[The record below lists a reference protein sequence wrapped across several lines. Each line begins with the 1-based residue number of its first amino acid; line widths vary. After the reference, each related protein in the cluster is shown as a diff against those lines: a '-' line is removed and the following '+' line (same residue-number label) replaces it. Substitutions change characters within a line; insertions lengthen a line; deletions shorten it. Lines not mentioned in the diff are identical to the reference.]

1 MSKKLNSYFSDVSCM
16 ASNFLNR
23 YFVNVICIC
32 VYFFQDLSMVGIF
45 FTSPH
50 FINFIDVAPKIQII
64 SLLIHFL
71 DISSKTILIKFFRLD
86 KSRGECDNLYADYIV
101 VLRLILHLPY
111 SLHCNVHLPLLQLL
125 YKASQLVCLCL
136 SLCTE
141 LINTI
146 DISWNISHHWSMTQT
161 SQGFRPL
168 TQTPR

>member
-1 MSKKLNSYFSDVSCM
+1 MWKKPVKLQWLQWLLVFENWPSGAYMIFQHQKFKISFDRKSCVIDNNAPFRFYTVYPKSLCHMYLLMYVGNTIHISPIFSVC

-23 YFVNVICIC
+23 YFVNAICIC

-86 KSRGECDNLYADYIV
+86 KSRGEYDTSM
-101 VLRLILHLPY
+101 LI
-111 SLHCNVHLPLLQLL
+111 
-125 YKASQLVCLCL
+125 
-136 SLCTE
+136 T
-141 LINTI
+141 
-146 DISWNISHHWSMTQT
+146 
-161 SQGFRPL
+161 
-168 TQTPR
+168 